1 MGGTDLCDAKRS
13 YYSVPTKSLRWPVC
27 LIKHHGVTITVINAL
42 ILHNE
47 RKRAKGKEVVRHA
60 DFITDIIDSAKP
72 FSDVMNSKTVSNIQK
87 SLVITGK
94 KTSPIVQNA

>member
-1 MGGTDLCDAKRS
+1 M
-13 YYSVPTKSLRWPVC
+13 
-27 LIKHHGVTITVINAL
+27 HHGVTITVINAL

-60 DFITDIIDSAKP
+60 DFITDIIIDSAKT
-72 FSDVMNSKTVSNIQK
+72 FSDVMKAVSNIRK

-94 KTSPIVQNA
+94 KTSPILRNA

>member
-1 MGGTDLCDAKRS
+1 M
-13 YYSVPTKSLRWPVC
+13 
-27 LIKHHGVTITVINAL
+27 HHGVTITVINAL

-60 DFITDIIDSAKP
+60 DFITDTIDSAKT
-72 FSDVMNSKTVSNIQK
+72 FSDVMKAVSNIRK

-94 KTSPIVQNA
+94 KTSLIPYKTLEAKLAQKSISVLRFLQCNCYSLSLYM